1 MIMVVAQV
9 ARLRIFAQFAQLRKI
24 ENIALTAQIR
34 AITQLAQQTLE
45 GKTLEYAQLRNRA
58 K

>member
-1 MIMVVAQV
+1 MVVVQV

-24 ENIALTAQIR
+24 ENIARTAQIR
-34 AITQLAQQTLE
+34 AITQLALQTLE
-45 GKTLEYAQLRNRA
+45 GKISTCAQLRNRA

>member
-1 MIMVVAQV
+1 MVVTQV

-24 ENIALTAQIR
+24 ENIARIARIR
-34 AITQLAQQTLE
+34 AIAQLAQQTLE
-45 GKTLEYAQLRNRA
+45 GKILVCAQLRNRA

>member
-34 AITQLAQQTLE
+34 TIAQLAQQTLE
-45 GKTLEYAQLRNRA
+45 GKILIFAQLCNRA